1 MQQTVV
7 ILGMPPLRDSLLGQ
21 VSGEATWA
29 GSIHS
34 SMNALGYT
42 ALPSDSLEETLL
54 LYRIVG
60 NLTTLVL
67 LDSWQIDEC
76 WVRRFNRDFR
86 CLLTEWHQ
94 SGIPVWKMVAAII
107 WPGCIHPVRLTSHIA
122 TDISLFQLGYEWC
135 FSREN
140 YRAWIPNQL
149 PTYIGCSIEEY
160 CTSVPYIPWKNRT
173 NTVFIFAKHMEHFSN
188 MKTSHEI
195 FRTLSS
201 NSRGSNRIEFV
212 APMNDPSSSV
222 SNVQNVG
229 RFSRFEFLKKVGESK
244 VMLGIGNPST
254 SLSPYE
260 ALCMGTVFFNPISSY
275 DKDDRNNRHLWNTQY
290 DGLKYLNPPFVYN
303 YFADDDSKLVELLE
317 LAITQEVPG
326 RFIPE
331 YMKRSSV
338 TKRMMSFVNINWK
351 SKALMEKAIRSKFG
365 GEKYLNEES
374 FDDSRL
380 RSKNLKK
387 IDALLNCLESGTCTA
402 NQDTVLILGSQQFRD
417 SLLGKVSGEAI
428 WSGSM
433 LTAAS
438 KAGFTTLL
446 ADTTEEI
453 LTLYHIVGN
462 LTAVVLIENEDVF
475 KFWRKRLDGGSRLFA
490 SESHPEDIPI
500 WKIVSAIFWPGCT
513 HPLGEQWCITPE
525 NYHSWGPNSNDIYIG
540 YSIEND
546 CKDVPFIPWED
557 RPNNTFILAKKF
569 EYISGSKIKK
579 EIFERLSAA
588 SNSHPIQFYGN
599 YENSEAITGV
609 NVLSFM
615 PRNEFQA
622 FLSKTKVLL
631 GVGSPRISPSPYE
644 ALCLGVAFFNPII
657 QWDPSRPQD
666 RSAWQTQHDALKY
679 LNPPYVYNYYADDE
693 DMLSSFL
700 VKAMKTE
707 VPGRYIPEHM
717 TFQALQKRVIELVNR
732 NHKMMA
738 REIKLLRAEFGGEK
752 KQMYALRGIN
762 AYAVQQLIANAS
774 AEVVASDNALR
785 TIKSLRMAV
794 SPTHEAAIVF
804 ATNELPRLFRR
815 AGALSDTAPP
825 VFVASLIAASENTDS
840 PGPQTL
846 ISSIEVIQK
855 NNTKRD
861 LDVSACTTSSEILD
875 RLNIAI
881 N

>member
-1 MQQTVV
+1 MVAHLSSYGFNSLFAASSESGASGSSCEMDPGILFIDKNISANLLSLFFAAKISMMSGLFQLPQLEVESFWFAAEALRTPYSFVPSYAGGAGLKHPSGGICGQRTLHLDDQNRPFWIQGKNMDFSGKDGLKFWLSDIHLLAGHSLFDFDDQVWYTAGKSLCIKLPRSQATRPSVLKKASLEAQSANLRPQATCTYMTGARRFARRCLPCYTALVLFSAMFTIVLFGATSRILVHTYSDGDNASVDVVLLPTSQIDSRVPHSTTGITTTVREQKIVTTGSNAITRNHKAADVDLTTGSHKNNKAKSNLKIASKVLDFHFTEDTEEYKYVFNSNNTDTRLRNITAARIRDLIRCSEAGNCTKMQQTVV
-7 ILGMPPLRDSLLGQ
+7 ILGMPPFRDSLLGQ

-42 ALPSDSLEETLL
+42 ALPSDSLEETL

-365 GEKYLNEES
+365 GE
-374 FDDSRL
+374 
-380 RSKNLKK
+380 
-387 IDALLNCLESGTCTA
+387 
-402 NQDTVLILGSQQFRD
+402 
-417 SLLGKVSGEAI
+417 
-428 WSGSM
+428 
-433 LTAAS
+433 
-438 KAGFTTLL
+438 
-446 ADTTEEI
+446 
-453 LTLYHIVGN
+453 
-462 LTAVVLIENEDVF
+462 
-475 KFWRKRLDGGSRLFA
+475 
-490 SESHPEDIPI
+490 
-500 WKIVSAIFWPGCT
+500 
-513 HPLGEQWCITPE
+513 
-525 NYHSWGPNSNDIYIG
+525 
-540 YSIEND
+540 
-546 CKDVPFIPWED
+546 
-557 RPNNTFILAKKF
+557 
-569 EYISGSKIKK
+569 
-579 EIFERLSAA
+579 
-588 SNSHPIQFYGN
+588 
-599 YENSEAITGV
+599 
-609 NVLSFM
+609 
-615 PRNEFQA
+615 
-622 FLSKTKVLL
+622 
-631 GVGSPRISPSPYE
+631 
-644 ALCLGVAFFNPII
+644 
-657 QWDPSRPQD
+657 
-666 RSAWQTQHDALKY
+666 
-679 LNPPYVYNYYADDE
+679 
-693 DMLSSFL
+693 
-700 VKAMKTE
+700 
-707 VPGRYIPEHM
+707 
-717 TFQALQKRVIELVNR
+717 
-732 NHKMMA
+732 
-738 REIKLLRAEFGGEK
+738 
-752 KQMYALRGIN
+752 
-762 AYAVQQLIANAS
+762 
-774 AEVVASDNALR
+774 
-785 TIKSLRMAV
+785 
-794 SPTHEAAIVF
+794 
-804 ATNELPRLFRR
+804 
-815 AGALSDTAPP
+815 
-825 VFVASLIAASENTDS
+825 
-840 PGPQTL
+840 
-846 ISSIEVIQK
+846 
-855 NNTKRD
+855 
-861 LDVSACTTSSEILD
+861 
-875 RLNIAI
+875 
-881 N
+881 